1 MRYVAFFNIS
11 LKILQRTTIN
21 TGTPLYS
28 SPEEFKVGEKIA
40 TMPADMWSLGVVL
53 YVLVC
58 GKLPFE
64 ALTLSKLRDK
74 ILHDKLDIPRSISE
88 SCAELLR
95 GLLCKD
101 STQRYDI
108 HRASAHPWIQQR
120 RRSNVSSSSSG
131 TTTTNATTT
140 SVYPNAYW
148 FSAPIASYDKTKS
161 PVLSAR
167 RQQVDKQ
174 EEPPPIDLFDLE
186 MPKKAESRG
195 LHDWMYEIEEE
206 DETEDEE
213 EEEEG
218 GYWGRGPRRL
228 SPKTSPK
235 AAKNEKDLIPPNKTR
250 GIIMNCSEESVSF
263 GEEEDEEEI
272 EGDGPGWYFGG
283 E

>member
-1 MRYVAFFNIS
+1 M
-11 LKILQRTTIN
+11 
-21 TGTPLYS
+21 YS

-64 ALTLSKLRDK
+64 ALTLSKLREK
-74 ILHDKLDIPRSISE
+74 ILHDKLDIPCSISE

-120 RRSNVSSSSSG
+120 RRSSFSSG
-131 TTTTNATTT
+131 TATTNATTTTTTT

-167 RQQVDKQ
+167 RQQEDRVVDKD
-174 EEPPPIDLFDLE
+174 EEPPPLDLLDLE
-186 MPKKAESRG
+186 LPKKTESRG

-218 GYWGRGPRRL
+218 AYWGRGPRRL

-250 GIIMNCSEESVSF
+250 GIMMNCSEESVSF